1 MQRHLHTWV
10 LWLAAWPLVSKTQT
24 LERAL
29 RTEELSAM
37 HRILDSDRDGLVSLD
52 EGLVYARTHRKAVSA
67 VGVSQILTNMD
78 SDKDGRLS
86 IQEFVDDLVHWK
98 LEEDAK
104 EEMKESVESTFS
116 AYDADQDGLLDA
128 EELPIFYAWL
138 LDFRKADKNGDGALS
153 LKEFRKA
160 AAKSTSQSPGQ
171 SKASGKQSSEDK
183 EVFGGLDANGDKRL
197 SVEEYWAFKSGTF
210 AAEQALRTLF
220 RIADA
225 DQDERLSTEELAEAR
240 QKMGGSSAYYHM
252 RDWARHEGVMQKD
265 EL

>member
-1 MQRHLHTWV
+1 MALR
-10 LWLAAWPLVSKTQT
+10 AQT

-37 HRILDSDRDGLVSLD
+37 HRILDSDSNGLASLD
-52 EGLVYARTHRKAVSA
+52 EGLAYVRSHRKAVSA
-67 VGVSQILTNMD
+67 IGVSQILNNMD

-86 IQEFVDDLVHWK
+86 IQEFLDDLVHWK
-98 LEEDAK
+98 LEDDDK
-104 EEMKESVESTFS
+104 EEMKEAVESRFIS
-116 AYDADQDGLLDA
+116 YDADQDGLLDA

-138 LDFRKADKNGDGALS
+138 LDFRKADKNGDEALTR
-153 LKEFRKA
+153 KEFRKA
-160 AAKSTSQSPGQ
+160 AAKSKGKSHPQDG
-171 SKASGKQSSEDK
+171 ASGKQSSEDR
-183 EVFGGLDANGDKRL
+183 EVFGGLDTNGDKRL

-225 DQDERLSTEELAEAR
+225 DQDEQLSVGELTESR
-240 QKMGGSSAYYHM
+240 QKMGGSSAYYHL
-252 RDWARHEGVMQKD
+252 RDWARHEGVLQKD